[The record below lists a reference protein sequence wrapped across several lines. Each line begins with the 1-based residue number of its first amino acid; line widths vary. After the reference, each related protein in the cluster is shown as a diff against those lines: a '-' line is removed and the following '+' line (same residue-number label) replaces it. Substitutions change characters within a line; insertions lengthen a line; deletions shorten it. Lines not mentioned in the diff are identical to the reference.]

1 MPLVTPTLHT
11 SRLRLRPVEA
21 RDAEPL
27 LALMSDPGVLRYWD
41 EPPWTEPA
49 QAQRFIARSA
59 DLAAADVGMRLV
71 IEGAADRAFVGWCAV
86 GTWNPDFR
94 SATVTYCLAP
104 HAWGRGFATEAA
116 GSLLD
121 WAFASLNLNRVQTEV
136 DTRNPASARVLEKL
150 GFVREGTLR
159 QDCIVNGEISDS
171 WVYGLIAADRPS
183 TRP

>member
-1 MPLVTPTLHT
+1 MTLTAPTLHT
-11 SRLRLRPVEA
+11 ARLRLRAPHPE
-21 RDAEPL
+21 DAADL
-27 LALMSDPGVLRYWD
+27 FALMSDPGVLRYWD

-49 QAQRFIARSA
+49 QAERFIARSA

-71 IEGAADRAFVGWCAV
+71 IEGATDRAFVGWRAV

-121 WAFASLNLNRVQTEV
+121 WAFASLHLNRVQTEV
-136 DTRNPASARVLEKL
+136 DTRNRASARVLEKL

-171 WVYGLIAADRPS
+171 WVYGLIAAGRPS
-183 TRP
+183 TCP